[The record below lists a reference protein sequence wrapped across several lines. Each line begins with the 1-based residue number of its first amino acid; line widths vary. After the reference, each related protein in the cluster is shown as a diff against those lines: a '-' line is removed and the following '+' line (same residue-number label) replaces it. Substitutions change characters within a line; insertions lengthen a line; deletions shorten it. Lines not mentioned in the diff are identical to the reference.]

1 MFVAFDIRPTV
12 AHLVRLRRQEEA
24 DAPYA
29 LASVTVLS
37 IQRFLIG
44 ARTNLAHKPAAIVI
58 TAAVMNTA
66 FHEPIAESTEAS
78 GTTIEAVPLA
88 VYSVPALAAAY
99 LLPNVSAQVAGKIEK
114 GRLQKTEFK
123 AR

>member
-1 MFVAFDIRPTV
+1 MRLRVHRCNKGRRGQATDSENMKLDIERHAVSPPSFMFVAFDIRPTV

-58 TAAVMNTA
+58 TAAVM
-66 FHEPIAESTEAS
+66 
-78 GTTIEAVPLA
+78 
-88 VYSVPALAAAY
+88 
-99 LLPNVSAQVAGKIEK
+99 
-114 GRLQKTEFK
+114 
-123 AR
+123 